1 MRSWAL
7 LGGAIAVEVAATLS
21 LRASQD
27 HSAWLVV
34 VVAGY
39 LGAFVL
45 LTLVLRAGVPVGV
58 AYGIWGA
65 AGTAGTAVL
74 AAASLRRPV
83 HLADRGR
90 HRTDHRGSPARRV
103 RVAPGRRGRVHTVMW
118 AALAGAIIVEV
129 IATLSLRASDGF
141 RKRLWII
148 PVVVGYAASFY
159 LLWVSLSL
167 GMPVGI
173 AYGVWTA
180 CGVALVAVIARFLF
194 AEPLTPVMGLGIA
207 LIVAGVITIEL
218 VGAAH

>member
-1 MRSWAL
+1 
-7 LGGAIAVEVAATLS
+7 
-21 LRASQD
+21 
-27 HSAWLVV
+27 
-34 VVAGY
+34 
-39 LGAFVL
+39 
-45 LTLVLRAGVPVGV
+45 
-58 AYGIWGA
+58 
-65 AGTAGTAVL
+65 
-74 AAASLRRPV
+74 
-83 HLADRGR
+83 
-90 HRTDHRGSPARRV
+90 
-103 RVAPGRRGRVHTVMW
+103 MW

-194 AEPLTPVMGLGIA
+194 AEPLTPVMVLGIV
-207 LIVAGVITIEL
+207 LIVAGVITIEM